1 VHVRTP
7 TYVNMPAVRF
17 MVQGARLADAPLIQA
32 AVDPC
37 YSCTDR

>member
-1 VHVRTP
+1 
-7 TYVNMPAVRF
+7 
-17 MVQGARLADAPLIQA
+17 MVKGNDLADVPLIQA